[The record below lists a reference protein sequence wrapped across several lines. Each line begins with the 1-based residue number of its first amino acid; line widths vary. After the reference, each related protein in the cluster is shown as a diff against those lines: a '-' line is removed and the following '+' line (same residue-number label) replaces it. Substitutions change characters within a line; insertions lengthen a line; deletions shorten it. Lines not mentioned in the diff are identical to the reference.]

1 MNARIRRVHRVA
13 AGLTQAEVAAALGV
27 SQSHYA
33 QIELGHVIPAEGL
46 QRKIAA
52 VLNVAVEELFDTSR
66 TAHDD
71 SRMATATP

>member
-13 AGLTQAEVAAALGV
+13 AGLTQAQVAAALRV

-33 QIELGHVIPAEGL
+33 QIELGHVVPAEGL

-52 VLNVAVEELFDTSR
+52 VLNVAVEELFGTSR
-66 TAHDD
+66 AEHDE
-71 SRMATATP
+71 SRMARATP